1 MDKELNI
8 IQILGLTMLAKRAQQ
23 GQSESSQKDQS
34 FRAEKFAKQT
44 NSEPSQSDWI
54 FETSQIAKRAVARS
68 K

>member
-1 MDKELNI
+1 
-8 IQILGLTMLAKRAQQ
+8 MLAKRAQQ